1 MTPQQLSFIILA
13 GVLPAKRVAVL
24 VEECDP
30 HCRILGK
37 SMATAKA
44 GGRQLPGDG
53 RETTLAITN
62 DKFSMTNS
70 QLKGPKS
77 QNAS

>member
-1 MTPQQLSFIILA
+1 L
-13 GVLPAKRVAVL
+13 LPAKRVAVL

-30 HCRILGK
+30 LCRILGK
-37 SMATAKA
+37 SIVTAKA
-44 GGRQLPGDG
+44 GRRQLPGEG
-53 RETTLAITN
+53 MGTPITN

-77 QNAS
+77 